1 MRLSK
6 RFFGLVAFIV
16 LLGATI
22 SSSAWAIEVERGQQS
37 RYVTP
42 VLIVN
47 VSFMNVRSGPGT
59 EYGIIL
65 TVPGG
70 TELPVLG
77 VARDLVWYQVSTIV
91 GPGWVNVENT
101 IPRGNFSRVPY
112 VAAPP
117 LTIENV
123 IGTTTTTTTT
133 TTSSTS
139 TTRAVSIGERD
150 WGVGILASHFTRT
163 QPDPNAVTL
172 GEIMVDPNGIFPLL
186 DAVGNAGFLWLK
198 IDVPNLGIVWVE
210 GPKTY
215 FRPFACPGSGYS
227 VAIFNNTVY
236 PNPGPDGSGTL
247 DGSVPFA
254 AGLEAYIIDTKSG
267 FYKVEFQDGSTGW
280 IRPEE
285 FSTRPQLNSPYCD
298 GRVTTSTTNGSTTT
312 TTSTGPT
319 VVRSAARVIINT
331 GNLNVRSGPGSQYA
345 SIAVVPG
352 GTELDVIG
360 FAPDSVWYQV
370 RGNFGVGWVNSEF
383 TIFRGN
389 GRGIPIIR
397 DFGSPQLARPS
408 ATITNAV
415 TLYAAPNVTLGT
427 IGALSGPLEVF
438 IVARTA
444 SSDWVQVETAI
455 GFGWVQSALVRLNGD
470 LTLVPVVGA

>member
-6 RFFGLVAFIV
+6 KIFGLLALIV
-16 LLGATI
+16 LLGSAI
-22 SSSAWAIEVERGQQS
+22 SSSVWAIEVEQEQQS

-47 VSFMNVRSGPGT
+47 VSFLNIRTGPGT
-59 EYGIIL
+59 EYGVML

-77 VARDLVWYQVSTIV
+77 VARDLVWYQVSTIL
-91 GPGWVNVENT
+91 GAGWVNVENT
-101 IPRGNFSRVPY
+101 IPRGNFSGVPY
-112 VAAPP
+112 VSAPP

-133 TTSSTS
+133 TTTNNAASMSM
-139 TTRAVSIGERD
+139 GGRD
-150 WGVGILASHFTRT
+150 WGVGILAAHFTRT
-163 QPDPNAVTL
+163 AADPDSLSL
-172 GEIMVDPNGIFPLL
+172 GEIQIDPNGVFPLL
-186 DAVGNAGFLWLK
+186 DAVGNSGFLWLK

-215 FRPFACPGSGYS
+215 FRPFACPGSNYS

-236 PNPGPDGSGTL
+236 PGPGPDGSGTL
-247 DGSVPFA
+247 DGSIAFA
-254 AGLEAYIIDTKSG
+254 AGLEAYILETRSG
-267 FYKVEFQDGSTGW
+267 FYKMEFQDGATGW

-285 FSTRPQLNSPYCD
+285 FSSRPPLNSPYCD
-298 GRVTTSTTNGSTTT
+298 GRVASMTNGETTT
-312 TTSTGPT
+312 TTTTT

-345 SIAVVPG
+345 SVAVVAG

-360 FAPDSVWYQV
+360 FAPDSTWYQV
-370 RGNFGVGWVNSEF
+370 RGNFGTGWVNSEF

-389 GRGIPIIR
+389 GRGIPIIT
-397 DFGSPQLARPS
+397 DFGNASLARP
-408 ATITNAV
+408 
-415 TLYAAPNVTLGT
+415 
-427 IGALSGPLEVF
+427 
-438 IVARTA
+438 
-444 SSDWVQVETAI
+444 
-455 GFGWVQSALVRLNGD
+455 
-470 LTLVPVVGA
+470 

>member
-6 RFFGLVAFIV
+6 RFFGLIV
-16 LLGATI
+16 LIALFGATI
-22 SSSAWAIEVERGQQS
+22 SNSVWAVEVEQEQQS

-59 EYGIIL
+59 EYGVLL

-77 VARDLVWYQVSTIV
+77 VARDLVWYQVSTVV
-91 GPGWVNVENT
+91 GAGWVNVENT
-101 IPRGNFSRVPY
+101 IPRGNFSNVPY
-112 VAAPP
+112 VSAPP

-123 IGTTTTTTTT
+123 IGSTTTTTTTT
-133 TTSSTS
+133 TTTNNATTLSS
-139 TTRAVSIGERD
+139 GGRD
-150 WGVGILASHFTRT
+150 WGVGILASHFTRSAA
-163 QPDPNAVTL
+163 DPNAFSI
-172 GEIMVDPNGIFPLL
+172 GEIQVNPDGVFPLL
-186 DAVGNAGFLWLK
+186 DAVGNAGLLWLK
-198 IDVPNLGIVWVE
+198 IDVPNMGVVWVE

-215 FRPFACPGSGYS
+215 FRPFACPGTNFS
-227 VAIFNNTVY
+227 VAVFLNTVY
-236 PNPGPDGSGTL
+236 PGPGPDGSGSL
-247 DGSVPFA
+247 DGSISFA
-254 AGLEAYIIDTKSG
+254 AGLEAYILDARNG
-267 FYKVEFQDGSTGW
+267 FYKVEFQDGATGW
-280 IRPEE
+280 IRQEE

-298 GRVTTSTTNGSTTT
+298 GRVATTNSTSTTTS
-312 TTSTGPT
+312 STGPT

-331 GNLNVRSGPGSQYA
+331 GNLNVRSGPGSEYA
-345 SIAVVPG
+345 SVAVVAG

-389 GRGIPIIR
+389 GRGIPIVT
-397 DFGSPQLARPS
+397 DFSNASLARPS

-415 TLYAAPNVTLGT
+415 TLYAAPNPTLGT
-427 IGALSGPLEVF
+427 VGALSGPLDVF

-444 SSDWVQVETAI
+444 ASDWIQVETAI
-455 GFGWVQSALVRLNGD
+455 GFGWVQSALVSISGD
-470 LTLVPVVGA
+470 LSLVPVVGG